1 MVYALTKLRIIG
13 ELPKTFGVHFAPN
26 ASPSPHT
33 LVLKKSSH
41 LGKRKRKIILF
52 LHFAG
57 LVLTGKGLDRTFQP
71 PPVCQ

>member
-13 ELPKTFGVHFAPN
+13 ELPKLSGCTSLPMRQH
-26 ASPSPHT
+26 SPHT

-57 LVLTGKGLDRTFQP
+57 LVLTGKGLDRTFQA